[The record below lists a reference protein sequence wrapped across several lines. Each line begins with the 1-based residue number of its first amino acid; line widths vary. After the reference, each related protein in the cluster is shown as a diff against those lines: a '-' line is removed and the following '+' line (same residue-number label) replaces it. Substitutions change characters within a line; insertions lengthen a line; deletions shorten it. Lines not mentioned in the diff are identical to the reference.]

1 MELRQKILLTV
12 AVLILCSLGAL
23 IIVGDNGLSEL
34 KRLRKELYGIVADNR
49 SKSRENLSM
58 YREIERLKSDYE
70 YIEDVARNQLGVISK
85 DEVILKIKV
94 KENGSK

>member
-1 MELRQKILLTV
+1 MGLRPKILLTV
-12 AVLILCSLGAL
+12 AVLILCSLGVL
-23 IIVGDNGLSEL
+23 IIFGDNGLSEL
-34 KRLRKELYGIVADNR
+34 KRLRKERDGIVSDNR

-85 DEVILKIKV
+85 DEVILKIK
-94 KENGSK
+94 ENGSK